1 MTYHLEFICY
11 NHPMS
16 MFTSFR
22 RVMRSGF
29 LNFWRN
35 AVVSL
40 SAIFVMT
47 VALFV
52 IGGSMLSSVFLQ
64 ETLRTIEEKVDI
76 NVYFTSTAKAEDI
89 LALRD
94 SLEKM
99 PEVAQVEYV
108 SRDQA
113 IDDFRKKHENDY
125 LLQAALNELSD
136 NPLGAMLNIRAKNPS
151 EYEAI
156 ALYLNK
162 EKDDHQADGFIGKI
176 NYAQHKVII
185 EKLTATV
192 NAVEKFSFAILLF
205 LIAIAIVITFNT
217 IRIAIYASRE
227 EIGIMRLVGAS
238 NMFVRGPFVV
248 EGALCGIVAAILAT
262 AAFYPL
268 TVWVQGATVEFY
280 GGIDLFAYYIAN
292 LPQIFFVLLATG
304 VLLGSVSSVLA
315 VRKYLKVL

>member
-1 MTYHLEFICY
+1 
-11 NHPMS
+11 

-76 NVYFTSTAKAEDI
+76 NVYFSSNAKADDI
-89 LALRD
+89 LALRN

-99 PEVAQVEYV
+99 PEVAQVEYI

-113 IDDFRKKHENDY
+113 IEDFRKKHENDY

-162 EKDDHQADGFIGKI
+162 EKDDRQSEGFIGKI

-227 EIGIMRLVGAS
+227 EISIMRLVGAT

-268 TVWVQGATVEFY
+268 TVWVQSATVEFY

-292 LPQIFFVLLATG
+292 LPQIFFVLMATG
-304 VLLGSVSSVLA
+304 IMLGSVSSVLA
-315 VRKYLKVL
+315 VRKYLKVM

>member
-1 MTYHLEFICY
+1 
-11 NHPMS
+11 

-52 IGGSMLSSVFLQ
+52 IGASMLSSVFLQ

-99 PEVAQVEYV
+99 PEVAQVEYI

-125 LLQAALNELSD
+125 LLQAALNELAD

-162 EKDDHQADGFIGKI
+162 EKDDRQADGFIGKI

-268 TVWVQGATVEFY
+268 TVWVQTATVEFY

-292 LPQIFFVLLATG
+292 LPQIFFVLLSTG
-304 VLLGSVSSVLA
+304 VLLGAVSSVLA
-315 VRKYLKVL
+315 VRKYLKVV

>member
-1 MTYHLEFICY
+1 
-11 NHPMS
+11 MS

-52 IGGSMLSSVFLQ
+52 IGASMLSSVFLQ

-76 NVYFTSTAKAEDI
+76 NVYFSSTAKADDI
-89 LALRD
+89 LALRN

-99 PEVAQVEYV
+99 PEVAQVEYI

-162 EKDDHQADGFIGKI
+162 EKDDTQADNFINKI

-205 LIAIAIVITFNT
+205 LIVIAIVITFNT

-268 TVWVQGATVEFY
+268 TVWVQSATVEFY

-292 LPQIFFVLLATG
+292 LPQIFFVLLSTG
-304 VLLGSVSSVLA
+304 ILLGALSSVLA
-315 VRKYLKVL
+315 VRKYLKVF